1 MSAGTW
7 MPGTSHAG
15 SRRRRL
21 GERLAWRRAGR
32 DVRRPVPASP
42 VVQGQA
48 RPDLYSSLGRG
59 WPYSSGDVQD
69 EGPGRKPASGTA
81 HLCAQRRPVRCCHR
95 PSVPEARQARVQAAR
110 AGELSWYQ
118 HALNYLTRRRKG
130 PAGNSVRSVAETLA
144 TVTPVLLVPGE
155 GRPDDGQL
163 REVLYR
169 WAFRDKH
176 DPPEDVAAILRW
188 VADHSRPL
196 ADLADPDLML
206 EVLDAIASKLDGTA
220 AAANTVTRKR
230 PCSAM
235 CWTTVSA
242 SALTPTRCGKP
253 RRCGPRLVRLRVRWT
268 RVSWLT
274 AARLRSC

>member
-1 MSAGTW
+1 
-7 MPGTSHAG
+7 MPGRVGDGGENASPGDEPGESFDVRFRQVRSYKGKRGQTYTVRWDVAG
-15 SRRRRL
+15 HTHPETFKTKALAES
-21 GERLAWRRAGR
+21 RLAELRTYARKGVPF
-32 DVRRPVPASP
+32 DVATGLP
-42 VVQGQA
+42 
-48 RPDLYSSLGRG
+48 
-59 WPYSSGDVQD
+59 
-69 EGPGRKPASGTA
+69 
-81 HLCAQRRPVRCCHR
+81 
-95 PSVPEARQARVQAAR
+95 VPEARQARVQAAR

-118 HALNYLTRRRKG
+118 HALNYLARRRKG
-130 PAGNSVRSVAETLA
+130 LAGNSVRSVAETLA

-196 ADLADPDLML
+196 ADLADLDLML
-206 EVLDAIASKLDGTA
+206 DVLDAIASKLDGTA